1 MTNQPASPH
10 GLLFV
15 LSAPSGGGK
24 DSVLRGLQKLGV
36 PLQVS
41 VSVTTRPP
49 RPGEV
54 NGVDYYFI
62 SQAEYDTLVAQ
73 DALLEHAVVHGNSY
87 GVPRQPVRE
96 WLAAGKDV
104 LLKIDVQGAATIRKK
119 VPHAIFIFLAP
130 ESVEALVKRLHSRD
144 TETAA
149 DLALRVA
156 DASHELAQQDWY
168 DYCVINRQNHLDEAV
183 EQVRAIIV
191 AEHCRVRQHHAEV

>member
-1 MTNQPASPH
+1 MTNQSTPQH

-54 NGVDYYFI
+54 NGVDYHFI
-62 SQAEYDTLVAQ
+62 SQAEYDALVAQ

-87 GVPRQPVRE
+87 GVPRQPVRK
-96 WLAAGKDV
+96 WLAEGKDV
-104 LLKIDVQGAATIRKK
+104 LLKIDVQGAATIHQK

-130 ESVEALVKRLHSRD
+130 ESVDALHQWLIARQ
-144 TETAA
+144 TESAA
-149 DLALRVA
+149 DLARRQA

-168 DYCVINRQNHLDEAV
+168 DYRVINRPGHLDEAV
-183 EQVRAIIV
+183 EQVRAIII
-191 AEHCRVRQHHAEV
+191 AEHCRVRRHHAEV

>member
-1 MTNQPASPH
+1 MTNQPSSQH

-36 PLQVS
+36 PIQVS

-54 NGVDYYFI
+54 NGVDYHFI
-62 SQAEYDTLVAQ
+62 SQAEYDALVAQ
-73 DALLEHAVVHGNSY
+73 EELLEHAVVHGNCY
-87 GVPRQPVRE
+87 GVPRKPVRE

-104 LLKIDVQGAATIRKK
+104 LLKIDVQGAATIRQK

-130 ESVEALVKRLHSRD
+130 ASVEALHQWLAERQ
-144 TETAA
+144 TESAA
-149 DLALRVA
+149 DLARRQA
-156 DASHELAQQDWY
+156 DASYELAQQDWY
-168 DYCVINRQNHLDEAV
+168 DYRVINRPGHLDEAV
-183 EQVRAIIV
+183 EQVRAIII
-191 AEHCRVRQHHAEV
+191 AEHCRVRRHHAEV

>member
-1 MTNQPASPH
+1 MTNQPLTPH

-24 DSVLRGLQKLGV
+24 DSVLQGLQKLCV

-49 RPGEV
+49 RQGEV
-54 NGVDYYFI
+54 NHKEYHFI
-62 SQAEYDTLVAQ
+62 SQADYDALVAQ
-73 DALLEHAVVHGNSY
+73 DELLEHAVVHGNSY

-104 LLKIDVQGAATIRKK
+104 LLKIDVQGANTIRQK

-130 ESVEALVKRLHSRD
+130 ESVEALVERLHARR
-144 TETAA
+144 TESAD
-149 DLALRVA
+149 DLARSLA
-156 DASHELAQQDWY
+156 DASKELAQQDWY
-168 DYCVINRQNHLDEAV
+168 DYRVVNRQGHLDDAV
-183 EQVRAIIV
+183 EQVRAIII